1 MEIPELYDLVI
12 ERLLKGKLWMY
23 GCDYGNYN
31 GITLIAILLFMHGYD
46 DDEDYLIRF
55 NSTEITEELD
65 HWMYD
70 LMVKSNGHREVVH
83 AYQ

>member
-1 MEIPELYDLVI
+1 MTISELYDLII
-12 ERLLKGKLWMY
+12 ERLLKGKLWML
-23 GCDYGNYN
+23 GCDYGNYS
-31 GITLIAILLFMHGYD
+31 GVTLMAILLFKHGY

-55 NSTEITEELD
+55 NSTEITEELNY
-65 HWMYD
+65 WMYD